1 MDSKVTEKYFV
12 MPDGVKLYTRIIEPC
27 DGKEKHPIVFVRTP
41 YADALSGM
49 ENDKYKEI

>member
-27 DGKEKHPIVFVRTP
+27 DGKPLEYGCIIR
-41 YADALSGM
+41 L
-49 ENDKYKEI
+49 